1 MNRFSPMKSLVV
13 AGAGFAL
20 TSLALLSAGT
30 GGDPAQAQALANH
43 NSNAP
48 VDFAANSIEVQD
60 RADRVVISGNVRV
73 TQAGMTL
80 TAARMTVA
88 YSRQGGTDV
97 NRLDATGGVVV
108 TKGDERAS
116 GNVAIYD
123 LDRRL
128 ITMVGNVELRQR
140 GNNLRGGRMV
150 IDLNSGRATV
160 DGRGA
165 ARGPDGNPIAGGTG
179 GRVTGTFTVPERKQ
193 YPALFTLLQPCAF
206 TIGAGTRTIA
216 VPGGRRVSKA
226 SPHALLP
233 ACSAAPPVVWP
244 PYRTACGD
252 HPGPDVRRTAPDRPD
267 PAACGTAREILAR
280 PSLWP
285 SSRRRPAS
293 LRCGSACR

>member
-1 MNRFSPMKSLVV
+1 MNRFSPLKSMML

-20 TSLALLSAGT
+20 TSLALLSAGA
-30 GGDPAQAQALANH
+30 GGDAAQAQALANH

-60 RADRVVISGNVRV
+60 RADRVVIAGNVRV
-73 TQAGMTL
+73 TQAGMTV

-88 YSRQGGTDV
+88 YTRSGGTDV

-140 GNNLRGGRMV
+140 GNNLRGGRLV

-193 YPALFTLLQPCAF
+193 
-206 TIGAGTRTIA
+206 
-216 VPGGRRVSKA
+216 
-226 SPHALLP
+226 
-233 ACSAAPPVVWP
+233 
-244 PYRTACGD
+244 
-252 HPGPDVRRTAPDRPD
+252 
-267 PAACGTAREILAR
+267 
-280 PSLWP
+280 
-285 SSRRRPAS
+285 
-293 LRCGSACR
+293 

>member
-1 MNRFSPMKSLVV
+1 MNRLWTMKSMAL
-13 AGAGFAL
+13 AGVGFAL

-30 GGDPAQAQALANH
+30 GGDTAQAQALANH

-60 RADRVVISGNVRV
+60 RADRVIISGNVRV

-160 DGRGA
+160 DGRGG
-165 ARGPDGNPIAGGTG
+165 ARGPDGNPVQGGTG

-193 YPALFTLLQPCAF
+193 
-206 TIGAGTRTIA
+206 
-216 VPGGRRVSKA
+216 
-226 SPHALLP
+226 
-233 ACSAAPPVVWP
+233 
-244 PYRTACGD
+244 
-252 HPGPDVRRTAPDRPD
+252 
-267 PAACGTAREILAR
+267 
-280 PSLWP
+280 
-285 SSRRRPAS
+285 
-293 LRCGSACR
+293 

>member
-1 MNRFSPMKSLVV
+1 MNRLWTMKSMAL
-13 AGAGFAL
+13 AGVGFTL
-20 TSLALLSAGT
+20 TSLALLSAGA
-30 GGDPAQAQALANH
+30 GGDAAQAQALANH

-60 RADRVVISGNVRV
+60 RADRVIISGNVRV

-88 YSRQGGTDV
+88 YTRSGGTDV

-123 LDRRL
+123 LDKRL
-128 ITMVGNVELRQR
+128 ITMVGNVQLTQR

-165 ARGPDGNPIAGGTG
+165 ARGPDGNPVQGGTG

-193 YPALFTLLQPCAF
+193 
-206 TIGAGTRTIA
+206 
-216 VPGGRRVSKA
+216 
-226 SPHALLP
+226 
-233 ACSAAPPVVWP
+233 
-244 PYRTACGD
+244 
-252 HPGPDVRRTAPDRPD
+252 
-267 PAACGTAREILAR
+267 
-280 PSLWP
+280 
-285 SSRRRPAS
+285 
-293 LRCGSACR
+293 

>member
-1 MNRFSPMKSLVV
+1 MNRLWTMKSMAL
-13 AGAGFAL
+13 AGAGFAF
-20 TSLALLSAGT
+20 TSLALLSTGT
-30 GGDPAQAQALANH
+30 GGDAAQAQALANH

-179 GRVTGTFTVPERKQ
+179 GRVTGTFTVPERNQ
-193 YPALFTLLQPCAF
+193 
-206 TIGAGTRTIA
+206 
-216 VPGGRRVSKA
+216 
-226 SPHALLP
+226 
-233 ACSAAPPVVWP
+233 
-244 PYRTACGD
+244 
-252 HPGPDVRRTAPDRPD
+252 
-267 PAACGTAREILAR
+267 
-280 PSLWP
+280 
-285 SSRRRPAS
+285 
-293 LRCGSACR
+293 